1 MINMMYL
8 VLTALLAL
16 NVSREVMDAF
26 FEADLEQRDH
36 IANVEEEN
44 DSRYEYFNLAY
55 ASNPTKVGPAKEKAF
70 AVRSQADSLDALI
83 DGMKAELI
91 NRSGGFDETYE
102 GKGDKPKKM
111 DDREVSPNYFIL
123 EEKGAELKAAM
134 EAYRDYLIDKTPR
147 KPDSD
152 EPTEKAKLIIDEL
165 NSTFDFSDRMHDGA
179 NVSWESSKFEHYP
192 LISVITSLT
201 MMQSDVRTAE
211 AKVTAA
217 LEESIT
223 ADDIKVTGVK
233 PIVIPKSTF
242 ITQGDNYEAQVLLA
256 AYDDTQ
262 DPTFII
268 NGQEVAAEDI
278 IGGVANISFPATGT
292 GTKKWNGE
300 IRLIT
305 NGETETYT
313 LDEQTYNVAPPSVV
327 ISPTKMNVLYRGV
340 DNPLEISVP
349 GVDPANLIVN
359 GPGVKKSG
367 QGYIADVTRNSGK
380 TMKISVSVRQEDGT
394 TKSMKPKEFRVKSL
408 PAAYGQILGQNDGVR
423 SAGFI
428 KNNEVKAV
436 FKDFDFDLDLKVKSF
451 EIVIPPF
458 APIQCR
464 GNRLSSDAKATL
476 DKAKPGNTIIIRRIK
491 ATTNKGL
498 SPTVNDMI
506 FDLN

>member
-26 FEADLEQRDH
+26 FEVDQEQMDF
-36 IANVEEEN
+36 NTTLKDQN
-44 DSRYEYFNLAY
+44 DRVYGNFDRAF
-55 ASNPTKVGPAKEKAF
+55 ASNQNKVGGKRDTAF
-70 AVRSQADSLDALI
+70 LVREAARELYTMI
-83 DGMKAELI
+83 DDMKAELI
-91 NRSGGFDETYE
+91 ERSGGEDEE
-102 GKGDKPKKM
+102 FPGQGKPKKM

-123 EEKGAELKAAM
+123 EGNGSKLQGAM
-134 EAYRDYLIDKTPR
+134 ETYRDFLTGISSELPDEDKAEELITK
-147 KPDSD
+147 
-152 EPTEKAKLIIDEL
+152 I
-165 NSTFDFSDRMHDGA
+165 NHTFDFSDHVHDGA
-179 NVSWESSKFEHYP
+179 SVSWESSKFEHYP

-201 MMQSDVRTAE
+201 MMQSNVRTTE
-211 AKVTAA
+211 SDLINA
-217 LEESIT
+217 LEKAIT

-242 ITQGDNYEAQVLLA
+242 VTQGDKYEAQVLLA

-262 DPTFII
+262 DPTFVI

-278 IGGVANISFPATGT
+278 INGVANISLPATGI

-367 QGYIADVTRNSGK
+367 QGYIADVTRNTGN

>member
-91 NRSGGFDETYE
+91 NRSGGFDETYV

-111 DDREVSPNYFIL
+111 DDREVSPQYFIL

-134 EAYRDYLIDKTPR
+134 ETYRDYLIDKTP
-147 KPDSD
+147 
-152 EPTEKAKLIIDEL
+152 PTKEAESIIEEL
-165 NSTFDFSDRMHDGA
+165 KSTFDFSDRMHDGA
-179 NVSWESSKFEHYP
+179 SVSWESSKFEHYP

-242 ITQGDNYEAQVLLA
+242 VTQGDNYEAQVLLA

-262 DPTFII
+262 NPTFII
-268 NGQEVAAEDI
+268 NGQEVAADDI
-278 IGGVANISFPATGT
+278 IGGVANISFPATGV
-292 GTKKWNGE
+292 GTQKWNGE
-300 IRLIT
+300 IRLIA
-305 NGETETYT
+305 NEEEVTYT
-313 LDEQTYNVAPPSVV
+313 LEEQSYNVAPPSVV

-349 GVDPANLIVN
+349 GVDPSDLIVT

-367 QGYIADVTRNSGK
+367 QGYIADVTKVKGK
-380 TMKISVSVRQEDGT
+380 TMKISVSVLQDDGSK
-394 TKSMKPKEFRVKSL
+394 KSMKPKEFRVKSL
-408 PAAYGQILGQNDGVR
+408 PDAYGQILGQTGGVR
-423 SAGFI
+423 SASFI
-428 KNNEVKAV
+428 KNNEIKAV
-436 FKDFDFDLDLKVKSF
+436 FKDFDFDLPLKVTSF
-451 EIVIPPF
+451 EILIPPF
-458 APIQCR
+458 APIQCK
-464 GNRLSSDAKATL
+464 GNRLSKDAKLTL

-491 ATTNKGL
+491 AETDKKL
-498 SPTVNDMI
+498 SPIVNDMI

>member
-1 MINMMYL
+1 MASGNLSPRQKMINMMYL

-26 FEADLEQRDH
+26 FEVDQEQTKHIKNLEDQNK
-36 IANVEEEN
+36 NVYDN
-44 DSRYEYFNLAY
+44 FDAAY
-55 ASNPTKVGPAKEKAF
+55 ASNATKVGPYRDKAF
-70 AVRSQADSLDALI
+70 QVRSEAANLNSLIAE
-83 DGMKAELI
+83 MKAELI
-91 NRSGGFDETYE
+91 ERSGGIDETWE
-102 GKGDKPKKM
+102 GEGEKPKKM
-111 DDREVSPNYFIL
+111 DDREVSPNYFLI
-123 EEKGAELKAAM
+123 EQNGAKLRSAM
-134 EAYRDYLIDKTPR
+134 EAYRDFLIAQVP
-147 KPDSD
+147 S
-152 EPTEKAKLIIDEL
+152 KAKDL
-165 NSTFDFSDRMHDGA
+165 NETFDFSDRVHDGA
-179 NVSWESSKFEHYP
+179 SVSWESSKFEHYP

-201 MMQSDVRTAE
+201 MMQNDVRTSEASIIAE
-211 AKVTAA
+211 IERK
-217 LEESIT
+217 IT

-242 ITQGDNYEAQVLLA
+242 VTQGDKYEAQVLLA

-268 NGQEVAAEDI
+268 NGEEVAAEDI
-278 IGGVANISFPATGT
+278 INGVANISLPATGI

-367 QGYIADVTRNSGK
+367 QGYIADVTRNTGN

-458 APIQCR
+458 APIQFR
-464 GNRLSSDAKATL
+464 VNRLSSEEKATL